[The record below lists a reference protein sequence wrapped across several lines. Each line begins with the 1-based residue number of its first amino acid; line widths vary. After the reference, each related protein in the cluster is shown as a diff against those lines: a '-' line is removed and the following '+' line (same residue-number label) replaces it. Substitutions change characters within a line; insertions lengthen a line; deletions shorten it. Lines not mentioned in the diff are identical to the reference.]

1 MTSSESGGIAVPAD
15 TPQTADTDAPP
26 PSSGAP
32 VTKRAHRFLVP
43 VLLVLATII
52 GIPAAFAVWV
62 NRQALN
68 TSNWS
73 STSGKVLED
82 KKVQT
87 ALSAYLVHELFTN
100 VNVSADLQQVLPKQ
114 LQPLAGPAAAGLQQ
128 LAGSAAPKVLAS
140 PQAQAAVGSG
150 QRRRAQGAFEGAER
164 GRAGRLD

>member
-1 MTSSESGGIAVPAD
+1 MV
-15 TPQTADTDAPP
+15 
-26 PSSGAP
+26 
-32 VTKRAHRFLVP
+32 FLR
-43 VLLVLATII
+43 
-52 GIPAAFAVWV
+52 AFAVWV

-100 VNVSADLQQVLPKQ
+100 VNVSADLQKVLPKQ

-128 LAGSAAPKVLAS
+128 LAGQAGPEAA
-140 PQAQAAVGSG
+140 G
-150 QRRRAQGAFEGAER
+150 QPAG
-164 GRAGRLD
+164 AGRCGFRPTSPRTRSF

>member
-1 MTSSESGGIAVPAD
+1 MTSSEPGGIAVPAD

-68 TSNWS
+68 TANWS
-73 STSGKVLED
+73 STSGQMLEN
-82 KKVQT
+82 KQVQT
-87 ALSAYLVHELFTN
+87 
-100 VNVSADLQQVLPKQ
+100 D
-114 LQPLAGPAAAGLQQ
+114 
-128 LAGSAAPKVLAS
+128 
-140 PQAQAAVGSG
+140 AQ
-150 QRRRAQGAFEGAER
+150 RLLGA
-164 GRAGRLD
+164 